1 MAKSLHAEI
10 LGRLSRSAGGTVV
23 VDRGND
29 IAANM
34 LRNAAEA
41 CRHVLE
47 RAGLCEFRTIVL
59 LGGDRWEYIAAA
71 LGILGAS
78 GAMVAADKA
87 TPPAEIDQLLA
98 DLSVDFLAREA
109 GLPGEVPTGF
119 VPAGTLTPGNA
130 EYHLFRRRNLASVPA
145 KFAALDP
152 AFIRFSSGTTGTS
165 KGVILSTAGIRARTD
180 AVQSVFQLA
189 PGERVLWLLPMAYH
203 FAATIMLFL
212 RTGCVIEL
220 APGNAAEE
228 TLNRLV
234 RNDIALLY
242 ATPFQYAGLAAAS
255 GPSPAAMPRLL
266 ISTAMAL
273 EAATAEAFAARFGR
287 LLQQSYG
294 IIECGLPCINA
305 QASSA
310 DVLSV
315 GPPTPGYDVR
325 LAFSPE
331 FPEAD
336 GIGEVMIRGDG
347 LFSAYATPWAER
359 DAVMADD
366 GFATGDLGRFDHGKL
381 FLHGRRKNVINFLGM
396 KIFPEAVEAVLRR
409 HPAVAE
415 VRVHG
420 KPHPGIGQFVVAEVV
435 PVANTT
441 PSPAALAEF
450 CREHLCAHEVPQ
462 EIAVVAHLPKT
473 AGGKLRRH

>member
-1 MAKSLHAEI
+1 M
-10 LGRLSRSAGGTVV
+10 V
-23 VDRGND
+23 VDRGKD
-29 IAANM
+29 IAAGV
-34 LRNAAEA
+34 LREAAET
-41 CRHVLE
+41 CRQALT
-47 RAGLCEFRTIVL
+47 RAGLGEFRTIVL

-71 LGILGAS
+71 LAILGT
-78 GAMVAADKA
+78 GGVMVAADKA
-87 TPPAEIDQLLA
+87 TPPAELDRLLA
-98 DLSVDFLAREA
+98 GLAVDFLAREA
-109 GLPGEVPTGF
+109 GLPGGVPTGF
-119 VPAGTLTPGNA
+119 VPAGTLAPGNA
-130 EYHLFRRRNLASVPA
+130 EYHLFRRQNLPPVPA

-165 KGVILSTAGIRARTD
+165 KGVILSAAGIRARTD
-180 AVQSVFQLA
+180 AVQSVFQLDA
-189 PGERVLWLLPMAYH
+189 GERVLWLLPMAYH

-220 APGNAAEE
+220 APSNAAEE
-228 TLNRLV
+228 TLNRLG

-242 ATPFQYAGLAAAS
+242 ATPFHYAGLATAP
-255 GPSPAAMPRLL
+255 GPSPATMPRLL

-273 EAATAEAFAARFGR
+273 EADAAAAFAARFGR
-287 LLQQSYG
+287 PLQQAYG

-305 QASSA
+305 QATPA

-315 GPPTPGYDVR
+315 GPPSPGYDVR

-336 GIGEVMIRGDG
+336 GVGEVMVRGDG

-359 DAVMADD
+359 DAVMTDD

-415 VRVHG
+415 VRVRG
-420 KPHPGIGQFVVAEVV
+420 EDHPGVGQRVVAEVV
-435 PVANTT
+435 PVGGTT
-441 PSPAALAEF
+441 PSPAALAGF
-450 CREHLCAHEVPQ
+450 CREQLCEHEVPQ
-462 EIAVVAHLPKT
+462 EIAIVAHLPKT